1 MVTWWLARKP
11 RTVSAF
17 AEAHSVINS
26 PKAKAERILRQSL
39 LNEPRQCAHE
49 RPRIQGVDGFT
60 TDNIGG
66 IKARCGCEAM
76 SLMSCRFRL
85 WLAPN

>member
-1 MVTWWLARKP
+1 MAARAEST
-11 RTVSAF
+11 RRIGVRGSAQDDQQP
-17 AEAHSVINS
+17 EGKSGTH
-26 PKAKAERILRQSL
+26 LRQSL